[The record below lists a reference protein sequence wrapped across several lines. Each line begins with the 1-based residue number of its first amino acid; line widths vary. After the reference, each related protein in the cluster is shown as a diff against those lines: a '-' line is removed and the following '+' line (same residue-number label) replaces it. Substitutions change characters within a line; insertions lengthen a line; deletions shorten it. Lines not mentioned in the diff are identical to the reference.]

1 MIEAAIPVAGMS
13 ILAAIA
19 LLSAMVFAASEFS
32 IAKLTHAAVEDL
44 IEDDKKNAR
53 ALFKLVDRR
62 RLVIFVLRGVRTF
75 LQVVFAVSM
84 ATIALHFSHHWWLG
98 GLVAIV
104 VVTIVQFFANS
115 IIATRWAQ
123 RNPTGIALF
132 FTPLM
137 SRRYCT
143 FLLAGRPEGQD
154 LSSTV

>member
-53 ALFKLVDRR
+53 ALFKLVDQR

-75 LQVVFAVSM
+75 LQVQWRPLLCIFH
-84 ATIALHFSHHWWLG
+84 TTGGWEGWL
-98 GLVAIV
+98 
-104 VVTIVQFFANS
+104 Q
-115 IIATRWAQ
+115 
-123 RNPTGIALF
+123 
-132 FTPLM
+132 
-137 SRRYCT
+137 
-143 FLLAGRPEGQD
+143 
-154 LSSTV
+154 SSL

>member
-19 LLSAMVFAASEFS
+19 LVSAMIFAASEFS

-44 IEDDKKNAR
+44 IEDEKKNAR
-53 ALFKLVDRR
+53 ALFKLVDQR

-84 ATIALHFSHHWWLG
+84 ATIALHFSHYWWLG

-104 VVTIVQFFANS
+104 IVTIPPV
-115 IIATRWAQ
+115 
-123 RNPTGIALF
+123 
-132 FTPLM
+132 
-137 SRRYCT
+137 SRSSS
-143 FLLAGRPEGQD
+143 RP
-154 LSSTV
+154 